1 MAQKVR
7 LHKYS
12 LGEELLNS
20 ISHGVGAALAI
31 AGLIV
36 GLVIAV
42 NTGDPYKIASMT
54 LYGVTLIILY
64 TVSTIYH
71 ALKPNKGKKVMR
83 VLDHCAI
90 YLLIA
95 GTYTPFSLVSLRGS
109 IGWIVFG
116 VCWGACILG
125 IVLNAIDIKKYAIIS
140 MISYI
145 ATGWMIVFAFSPLT
159 EVVAKNGIVL
169 LIWGGIA
176 YTVGAV
182 LYGIGKKIKYIH
194 SVWHFFVLAGSILHY
209 FAVILYVI

>member
-1 MAQKVR
+1 MAQKVK

-64 TVSTIYH
+64 TISTIYH

-95 GTYTPFSLVSLRGS
+95 GNLYYTIFPVSLRGS
-109 IGWIVFG
+109 IGDVFW
-116 VCWGACILG
+116 CLWGACILG
-125 IVLNAIDIKKYAIIS
+125 IVLNAIDIKKYTINLNDKLYCYGLDDCFCFIS
-140 MISYI
+140 I
-145 ATGWMIVFAFSPLT
+145 
-159 EVVAKNGIVL
+159 N
-169 LIWGGIA
+169 
-176 YTVGAV
+176 
-182 LYGIGKKIKYIH
+182 
-194 SVWHFFVLAGSILHY
+194 
-209 FAVILYVI
+209 